1 MQFIYTLI
9 GSFKKS
15 LIQLKTCAKEQSYC
29 IIFYSVGV
37 LAPVVC
43 KGDSSEISRPGA
55 EILQFLCLQVWP
67 YKRQIVCVCVC
78 TCVHTNRF
86 TQTGVTGS
94 WPVGQVITLPPAPSC
109 GFLLWG
115 PPLLMI
121 AGGGTLTLVCVHV
134 CSAAFV
140 CLVTCA
146 SVRCSHLKSWSVIWL
161 NHCDIAPALRYFI

>member
-67 YKRQIVCVCVC
+67 YKRQIVCVLCVC
-78 TCVHTNRF
+78 VCAHVC
-86 TQTGVTGS
+86 TQTG
-94 WPVGQVITLPPAPSC
+94 
-109 GFLLWG
+109 
-115 PPLLMI
+115 
-121 AGGGTLTLVCVHV
+121 
-134 CSAAFV
+134 
-140 CLVTCA
+140 
-146 SVRCSHLKSWSVIWL
+146 SHK
-161 NHCDIAPALRYFI
+161 PE

>member
-67 YKRQIVCVCVC
+67 YKRQIVCVCVHMC
-78 TCVHTNRF
+78 AHKPVHTNRSNRVMAS
-86 TQTGVTGS
+86 GPGNNS
-94 WPVGQVITLPPAPSC
+94 PASPFMRISA
-109 GFLLWG
+109 LRTTT
-115 PPLLMI
+115 LMI

-146 SVRCSHLKSWSVIWL
+146 SVRCSHLKS
-161 NHCDIAPALRYFI
+161 